1 MSLECFTL
9 QLDLDCREGYY
20 LEDDNED
27 LNEILEKNSCDTC
40 ESDKPESEII
50 SPESFLKVLNIVRSF
65 TQTNGASENTYQ
77 ALHELELIGITKR
90 INDSTNQKAIEIYF
104 SKKSVHKRKKPS

>member
-9 QLDLDCREGYY
+9 QLDLDCREGYN

-27 LNEILEKNSCDTC
+27 LNEILEQISRDTC
-40 ESDKPESEII
+40 KSDKPEPKRDII

-77 ALHELELIGITKR
+77 ALYELELMGFTYR
-90 INDSTNQKAIEIYF
+90 INIEAIEIYF
-104 SKKSVHKRKKPS
+104 SK

>member
-9 QLDLDCREGYY
+9 QLDLDCREGYN

-27 LNEILEKNSCDTC
+27 LNEILEQNSCDTC

-90 INDSTNQKAIEIYF
+90 INDSTNQKAIEKYF
-104 SKKSVHKRKKPS
+104 SQ